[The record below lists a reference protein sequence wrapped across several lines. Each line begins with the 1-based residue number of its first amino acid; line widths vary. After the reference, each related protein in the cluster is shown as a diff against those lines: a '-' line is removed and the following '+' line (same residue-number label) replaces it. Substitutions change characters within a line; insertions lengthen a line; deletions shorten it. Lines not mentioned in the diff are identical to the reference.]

1 MNNDLIK
8 KHILIFKNDAVGDLT
23 HSLHAINNIIETC
36 KNSKITIYLSERS
49 KNFSF
54 LIKNINVTFKI
65 INYDLTTIQK
75 IQIFYFIFTNKISKI
90 YILTPKS
97 FYFLLA
103 PIFKKIKFYALCIN
117 GPNNY
122 RRPIKFLR
130 KYLFKYVVNDRA
142 AIFKRDS
149 TVKLQSE
156 LTKNIDQLSN
166 EFKFNTSIKISDL
179 LKKYLPQDYI
189 YFHIKKTTVDK
200 LGWGINELTY
210 LFNELLKHYEYV
222 IFTKDIK
229 KDFSLDIFKD
239 KFNVLDFLTKK
250 FIKKDNN
257 IILFDNIEGE
267 DLFNTIR
274 YSSKIL
280 AFHGMMTNLGS
291 LEKKPIIDLWYC
303 DINNWDDYR
312 NYRNAFYEFKPKY
325 PSYKFIIPNKD
336 IKKTLRKMLFALQN
350 D

>member
-1 MNNDLIK
+1 MTDK
-8 KHILIFKNDAVGDLT
+8 KYVIILKNDAVGDLT
-23 HSLHAINNIIETC
+23 QSLEAINNII
-36 KNSKITIYLSERS
+36 KNNSEQKIIIYLSERS
-49 KNFSF
+49 EKFSF
-54 LIKNINVTFKI
+54 LINNNNVKFKK
-65 INYDLTTIQK
+65 INYNLTFLEK
-75 IQIFYFIFTNKISKI
+75 IKLFLFILNNKITKI

-97 FYFLLA
+97 FYFLLT
-103 PIFKKIKFYALCIN
+103 PIFKKIKFYGLCIN

-122 RRPIKFLR
+122 KRPIEFLR

-142 AIFKRDS
+142 AVFKRNS
-149 TVKLQSE
+149 TVQLQSK
-156 LTKNIDQLSN
+156 LTECIEQLNSA
-166 EFKFNTSIKISDL
+166 FKFNVNIKISGL
-179 LKKYLPQDYI
+179 LKKYLPQNYI
-189 YFHIKKTTVDK
+189 YFHIKKTTVNK

-210 LFNELLKHYEYV
+210 LFNELLKHYNYV
-222 IFTKDIK
+222 ILTKDIE
-229 KDFSLDIFKD
+229 KDSTSEIFKQ
-239 KFNVLDFLTKK
+239 KFNVLDFLSKK

-274 YSSKIL
+274 HSSKIL

-325 PSYKFIIPNKD
+325 PNYKFIIPNKD
-336 IKKTLRKMLFALQN
+336 IKKTLKKLMFALQN

>member
-8 KHILIFKNDAVGDLT
+8 KNILILKNDAAGDLT
-23 HSLHAINNIIETC
+23 KSLHAINNII
-36 KNSKITIYLSERS
+36 KNNKDQKIIIYLSERS
-49 KNFSF
+49 EKFAF
-54 LIKNINVTFKI
+54 LINNNNIEFKKFNYNLTFLEKI
-65 INYDLTTIQK
+65 KL
-75 IQIFYFIFTNKISKI
+75 FLFIFNNKVSKI

-103 PIFKKIKFYALCIN
+103 PIFKKIKFYGLCIN

-122 RRPIKFLR
+122 KRPIKFLR

-142 AIFKRDS
+142 AIFKRAS
-149 TVKLQSE
+149 AVLLQTE
-156 LTKNIDQLSN
+156 LTKGIDQLSS
-166 EFKFNTSIKISDL
+166 EFKFKVSIKISDL

-210 LFNELLKHYEYV
+210 LFNELLKHYKYV
-222 IFTKDIK
+222 ILTKDIEK
-229 KDFSLDIFKD
+229 HFSSDIFKD

-274 YSSKIL
+274 HSSKIL

-303 DINNWDDYR
+303 DINNWNDYR

-325 PSYKFIIPNKD
+325 PNYKFIIPNKD
-336 IKKTLRKMLFALQN
+336 IKKTLRKMMFALQN